1 MKHAV
6 YSHVFTNR
14 VVINSP
20 KQFAE
25 YANEILP
32 RNITQYV
39 EKNPWSLDIN
49 QNAEK
54 KLKKIKGTLK
64 VHCVKRFMQNSF
76 CQLKFFMTSKCHNPL
91 AEIQYQVALL
101 PQHVSCKIRT
111 FVLVRYEGE
120 LWPGQITKVEQD
132 RVRVKCFQKATA
144 QGSIWRWPDKPD
156 ERFYLIGDVKQE
168 IEVI

>member
-1 MKHAV
+1 MDGIGGALKHAV

-39 EKNPWSLDIN
+39 EKTPWSLDIN

-54 KLKKIKGTLK
+54 KQKKLKE
-64 VHCVKRFMQNSF
+64 H
-76 CQLKFFMTSKCHNPL
+76 
-91 AEIQYQVALL
+91 
-101 PQHVSCKIRT
+101 
-111 FVLVRYEGE
+111 
-120 LWPGQITKVEQD
+120 
-132 RVRVKCFQKATA
+132 
-144 QGSIWRWPDKPD
+144 
-156 ERFYLIGDVKQE
+156 
-168 IEVI
+168 